1 MRADK
6 IMNMGG
12 TVNFRIIVFE
22 GKRRHYIKVSVNLS
36 HAAWGPSR
44 YKIKKNSE
52 SNPWSNGMRWA
63 YGDSGE
69 RDILSR
75 RKREGRGGTETPSS

>member
-1 MRADK
+1 MGADK

-44 YKIKKNSE
+44 YKIKK
-52 SNPWSNGMRWA
+52 
-63 YGDSGE
+63 
-69 RDILSR
+69 
-75 RKREGRGGTETPSS
+75 KF